1 MQSDCQKCK
10 DDESIHDELLNRVK
24 ELTKQIEL
32 NEYDIFPLLTLTY
45 KWVFQKF
52 GKWLVDRK
60 CKFREWKLEPLS
72 LGATSKDPTAFQFG

>member
-1 MQSDCQKCK
+1 M
-10 DDESIHDELLNRVK
+10 LFG
-24 ELTKQIEL
+24 KQIEF
-32 NEYDIFPLLTLTY
+32 NEYDIFLSLTLTY

-72 LGATSKDPTAFQFG
+72 LGATSKDPTAFQFGQNKDGVEMQRYNLTKW